1 MTSIPVAIRRFS
13 DNNFKSPYL
22 KKQCFFSLFY
32 CISEICTKFTTF
44 WKKRE
49 YPSLIIT
56 KIIAS
61 EGDAYLNV

>member
-1 MTSIPVAIRRFS
+1 MTSIPVANADFLTTTSNAFISKRS
-13 DNNFKSPYL
+13 G
-22 KKQCFFSLFY
+22 FFWIFY

-44 WKKRE
+44 WKKKE

-61 EGDAYLNV
+61 KGDVYLNV